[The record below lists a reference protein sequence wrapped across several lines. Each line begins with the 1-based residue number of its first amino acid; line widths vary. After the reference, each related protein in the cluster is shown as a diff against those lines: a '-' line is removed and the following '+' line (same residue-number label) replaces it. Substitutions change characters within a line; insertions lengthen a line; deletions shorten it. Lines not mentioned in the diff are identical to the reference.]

1 MARIVLGLGTSHSPQ
16 LSTPPE
22 IWPQHGER
30 DRRNPDLR
38 GPDGRVYG
46 YDELLARAG
55 SAMQKELTPDVWQAR
70 YEACQRGIARLGE
83 VLEQVAPDVLVIIGD
98 DQKELFHDDNMPAL
112 LVYWGDTIRNV
123 PQYGHNSSTPGLQAA
138 AWAYG
143 TTTQDYPVASDLA
156 RHIIDA
162 FIDHDI
168 DVAHSQGL
176 PPEQGMGHAFS
187 FIYGRIMPRKV
198 IPTVPIMLNTY
209 YPPNQP
215 TPKRCYAIGQA
226 LRQAVASWPGERRVA
241 VIASGGLSHFVI
253 DEDLDQQIITAMQQH
268 DAAAL
273 AALPRERLNS
283 GNSEIRN
290 WITTAGAV
298 EHLEM
303 ELFDYVPCYRSPA
316 GTGCAMTF
324 AQWT

>member
-1 MARIVLGLGTSHSPQ
+1 MAQIVLGLGTSHSPQ

-30 DRRNPDLR
+30 DRGNPDLR
-38 GPDGRVYG
+38 GPDGRVYR
-46 YDELLARAG
+46 YEELLAQAG
-55 SAMQKELTPDVWQAR
+55 ASMQKEITPDTWQRR
-70 YEACQRGIARLGE
+70 YAACQQGIASVGE
-83 VLEQVAPDVLVIIGD
+83 ALEKVAPDVLVIIGD

-112 LVYWGDTIRNV
+112 LVYWGDTFRNV
-123 PQYGHNSSTPGLQAA
+123 PQYGRGSASPGLQAA

-143 TTTQDYPVASDLA
+143 ETTQDYPVASDLA
-156 RHIIDA
+156 RHIIGA
-162 FIDHDI
+162 CIDQDI
-168 DVAHSQGL
+168 DIAHSHGL
-176 PPEQGMGHAFS
+176 PSGQGMGHAFS
-187 FIYGRIMPRKV
+187 FIYGRIMPRKA
-198 IPTVPIMLNTY
+198 IPVVPIMLNTY

-215 TPKRCYAIGQA
+215 TPRRCYAIGQA
-226 LRQAVASWPGERRVA
+226 LRRAVESWPGNQRVA

-253 DEDLDQQIITAMQQH
+253 DEELDQQIITAMQNH
-268 DAAAL
+268 DAATL

-290 WITTAGAV
+290 WITTAGAI

-316 GTGCAMTF
+316 GTGCAMAF